1 MNSWKVT
8 YEMQG
13 ETRDIEVSA
22 SAIPSKEAIAFAV
35 YSDAFPGAAAPDG
48 ASSIDEWLFV
58 SGIVVR
64 NITLI

>member
-1 MNSWKVT
+1 MKNWKVI

-13 ETRDIEVSA
+13 ETRDVEVSA
-22 SAIPSKEAIAFAV
+22 RAIPSKEAIAFAV
-35 YSDAFPGAAAPDG
+35 YSDAFPGEPAPDG

-64 NITLI
+64 SITLI